1 MADQSRIHFDAAD
14 LAAYL
19 DRIGYSGPVAPDLRT
34 LRALHAHHV
43 AAIAFENIDPMV
55 RRTPDLS
62 ARGLMAKLV
71 HGGRGG
77 YCYEQNGLYLG
88 MLQHIGFEAYG
99 LTGRVRWSVP
109 VDIITARNHMMI
121 HVALPDG
128 GYLTDVGFGGMTP
141 TDPLKFEARIVQ
153 ETPHEPFRLLRDGT
167 DWLLQAEVA
176 GTWSDVY
183 RFDLTPQLPIDYEAG
198 NYYLANSDNSFFT
211 QGVIAARHA
220 AGQRMALNNRSF
232 TIYPAGKAPQ
242 RRMLKDAA
250 EICDTLEKE
259 FGIRLP
265 DRDALI
271 ARIDAKKA

>member
-1 MADQSRIHFDAAD
+1 MRVWREVGGWEIEDIWRYWA
-14 LAAYL
+14 
-19 DRIGYSGPVAPDLRT
+19 PVTPEEEAG
-34 LRALHAHHV
+34 LRA
-43 AAIAFENIDPMV
+43 AFAGGDDEGMA
-55 RRTPDLS
+55 RAS
-62 ARGLMAKLV
+62 ALILARPHLV
-71 HGGRGG
+71 
-77 YCYEQNGLYLG
+77 
-88 MLQHIGFEAYG
+88 EAP
-99 LTGRVRWSVP
+99 TGRVRWSVP